1 MMEKEKKIGEV
12 LGLQQ
17 EDMAMLLLL
26 PLSNWAMYAT
36 GQRDLPKEAHEKLA
50 EMVAFLEQQ
59 DEDDDGTIAAAKGP
73 GSKAMKFCEDE
84 LIRNQKKQNTM
95 ATQLE
100 KCKAKY
106 TSAWNGLKLVGF
118 LTGKMREKWQE
129 EQLLIIK
136 SRTEATIQKN
146 NLELQAEYECKLRL
160 LKKEEASLKKELSG
174 K

>member
-1 MMEKEKKIGEV
+1 MEKEKNIGEV

-17 EDMAMLLLL
+17 QDMAIFLLL

-36 GQRDLPKEAHEKLA
+36 GQRGLPKEAHEKLA
-50 EMVAFLEQQ
+50 EMLAFLKEQ
-59 DEDDDGTIAAAKGP
+59 DEDGDDTFTAAKGP
-73 GSKAMKFCEDE
+73 GSRAMKFCEDE

-106 TSAWNGLKLVGF
+106 TSARNGLKLAGF
-118 LTGKMREKWQE
+118 LTGKMQEKWQE

-136 SRTEATIQKN
+136 KRTETAIEKN

-160 LKKEEASLKKELSG
+160 LKEQEVSLKRELSG
-174 K
+174 N